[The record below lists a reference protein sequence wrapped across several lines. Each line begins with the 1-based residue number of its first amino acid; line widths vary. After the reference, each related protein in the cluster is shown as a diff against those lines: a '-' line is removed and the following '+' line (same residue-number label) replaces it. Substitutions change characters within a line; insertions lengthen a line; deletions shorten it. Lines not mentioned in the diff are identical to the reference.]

1 MIELKYADDGN
12 LEKGCADALRQIEER
27 KYTAALE
34 RRKAAK
40 IIKYGMAFWEKECR
54 VVMGGQ

>member
-1 MIELKYADDGN
+1 MQMTGTW
-12 LEKGCADALRQIEER
+12 EKGCADALRQIEER